1 MVEEYKLELD
11 KLAPSPRRT
20 SAYCRILKAR
30 E

>member
-11 KLAPSPRRT
+11 KSAPSPRR